1 MLACCAVAGSWAT
14 GALKLAQL
22 SQPVPA
28 SRVDV
33 ADHHHRLIEFWR
45 GNLVPIFSMR
55 LRKIIQPQLPRCPN
69 RCLQTPPH
77 RGIALPLILTLP
89 R

>member
-1 MLACCAVAGSWAT
+1 
-14 GALKLAQL
+14 
-22 SQPVPA
+22 
-28 SRVDV
+28 VDA

-55 LRKIIQPQLPRCPN
+55 LQEIIQPQLRRGPN

-77 RGIALPLILTLP
+77 RRIALPLILTLP
-89 R
+89 K